1 MHAPIHVVDAP
12 KVDINED
19 SDKVVVINESITCA
33 IPDETEYLVIS
44 N

>member
-19 SDKVVVINESITCA
+19 SDKAVVINKSITCA